1 MVGRPKMLKYTPVAL
16 GSRQFEDTPPKQQL
30 THFFRDF
37 TAVRV

>member
-1 MVGRPKMLKYTPVAL
+1 MVGRPKMLKYTRVAL
-16 GSRQFEDTPPKQQL
+16 GSLQFEDTPPKQQP